1 LSHANRDSYRII
13 KIFACTKI
21 LKKDNYS
28 KISSTFS
35 MLTKIFLCLFF
46 SMMAA
51 SCAPKVSFKIQRPP
65 LQQVQNIRY
74 IEIGNFEI
82 ISGKIELPGSEKL
95 ANMESIAKSKKTLQP
110 AVTSFISTKG
120 ESNQISEL
128 VRAALVHYLSLHS
141 PYQLI
146 NTTGDETGY
155 SGVLPNATE
164 VGVISGKIKFS
175 EMIFESSEK
184 LSYFAN
190 IKNKGVRLE
199 QSLLAGAVVMGAEAS
214 GRGFL
219 IPTPYVEHL
228 GAIEVEFFMHR
239 KSDGKNVVSPKAF
252 RSYHAKKWGG
262 DPRTSHLPVVIKTAL
277 SKGFNRDQDFYV
289 TALTRIDRAG
299 LSFTNPTEYFARGFN
314 LRQDVGVPQTVLDMR
329 IRLGKEIA
337 EKFIRQISPF
347 NETAD
352 LIVLDGNPVAVT
364 LIRGNAYEE
373 AIAFLQGQDDRS
385 AEDEYNLGLAFE
397 ANGEIAS
404 ARKHYQL
411 ALKQDNENQE
421 FKDALRRTKNQ

>member
-1 LSHANRDSYRII
+1 M
-13 KIFACTKI
+13 
-21 LKKDNYS
+21 LKKNNYS
-28 KISSTFS
+28 KSSIIYS
-35 MLTKIFLCLFF
+35 MLTRVFLYMLF
-46 SMMAA
+46 SLVAT

-65 LQQVQNIRY
+65 LQQVQNIKY

-82 ISGKIELPGSEKL
+82 IPGKIELPGSEKL
-95 ANMESIAKSKKTLQP
+95 VNSESFAELKKTLQP
-110 AVTSFISTKG
+110 EVTIFISKKG
-120 ESNQISEL
+120 ESNHMSEL
-128 VRAALVHYLSLHS
+128 VRAALVHNLSLHS

-146 NTTGDETGY
+146 NTTGNKTGY
-155 SGVLPNATE
+155 SGVLPNAKE

-239 KSDGKNVVSPKAF
+239 KSSGENVVSPQAF

-262 DPRTSHLPVVIKTAL
+262 DPRTSHLPAVIKTAI
-277 SKGFNRDQDFYV
+277 SEGFNQDQDFSV
-289 TALTRIDRAG
+289 TLLTRIDRAG

-314 LRQDVGVPQTVLDMR
+314 LRQDVGVPQTVLDMQ
-329 IRLGKEIA
+329 IRLAREA
-337 EKFIRQISPF
+337 AAKFIRQISPYH
-347 NETAD
+347 ETAD

-364 LIRGNAYEE
+364 LIRGNAYQE
-373 AIAFLQGQDDRS
+373 AIAFLQSQDDRS

-397 ANGEIAS
+397 ANGEKQM

-411 ALKQDNENQE
+411 ALNQNKENQA
-421 FKDALRRTKNQ
+421 FKDALRRSKN

>member
-1 LSHANRDSYRII
+1 MSHADRNFCRNV
-13 KIFACTKI
+13 KIFTCTKI
-21 LKKDNYS
+21 LDKNNYS
-28 KISSTFS
+28 KSSIIYS
-35 MLTKIFLCLFF
+35 MLTRVFLCILL

-65 LQQVQNIRY
+65 LQQVQNIKY
-74 IEIGNFEI
+74 IEIGDFEI
-82 ISGKIELPGSEKL
+82 IPGKIELPGSERL
-95 ANMESIAKSKKTLQP
+95 ANSESVAESKKTLQP
-110 AVTSFISTKG
+110 VVTSFISTKG
-120 ESNQISEL
+120 ESNLMSEL
-128 VRAALVHYLSLHS
+128 VRAALVNDLSLHS

-146 NTTGDETGY
+146 NTTGDKTGY
-155 SGVLPNATE
+155 SGVLPNAEE

-199 QSLLAGAVVMGAEAS
+199 QSLLASAVVMGAEAS

-239 KSDGKNVVSPKAF
+239 KSSGENVVSPQAF

-262 DPRTSHLPVVIKTAL
+262 DPRTSHLPAVIKTAI
-277 SKGFNRDQDFYV
+277 SEGFNQDQDFSV
-289 TALTRIDRAG
+289 TLLTRIDRAG

-329 IRLGKEIA
+329 TRLGREVA
-337 EKFIRQISPF
+337 EKFVRQISPYH
-347 NETAD
+347 ETAD
-352 LIVLDGNPVAVT
+352 LIVLDGDPVAVT
-364 LIRGNAYEE
+364 LIRGNAYQE
-373 AIAFLQGQDDRS
+373 AIAFLQSKDDRS

-397 ANGEIAS
+397 ANGEIPL
-404 ARKHYQL
+404 ARKHYHL
-411 ALKQDNENQE
+411 ALKQDNENQD
-421 FKDALRRTKNQ
+421 FKDALRRTKN

>member
-1 LSHANRDSYRII
+1 
-13 KIFACTKI
+13 
-21 LKKDNYS
+21 
-28 KISSTFS
+28 
-35 MLTKIFLCLFF
+35 MLTRVFLCILF

-51 SCAPKVSFKIQRPP
+51 SCATKVSFKIQRPP
-65 LQQVQNIRY
+65 LQQVQNIKY
-74 IEIGNFEI
+74 IEIGDFEI
-82 ISGKIELPGSEKL
+82 IPGKIELPGSEKL
-95 ANMESIAKSKKTLQP
+95 ANSESVAESKKTLQP
-110 AVTSFISTKG
+110 VVTSFISTKG
-120 ESNQISEL
+120 ESNLMSEL
-128 VRAALVHYLSLHS
+128 VRAALVHDLSLHS

-146 NTTGDETGY
+146 NTTGDKTGY
-155 SGVLPNATE
+155 SGVLPNAAE

-190 IKNKGVRLE
+190 IKNKGVSLE

-239 KSDGKNVVSPKAF
+239 KSSGENVVIPQAF

-262 DPRTSHLPVVIKTAL
+262 DPRTSHLPAVIKTAI
-277 SKGFNRDQDFYV
+277 SEGFNQDQDFSV
-289 TALTRIDRAG
+289 TLLTRIDRAG

-329 IRLGKEIA
+329 TRLGREAA
-337 EKFIRQISPF
+337 EKFIRQISPYH
-347 NETAD
+347 ETAD

-364 LIRGNAYEE
+364 LIRGNAYQE
-373 AIAFLQGQDDRS
+373 AIAFLQSQDDRS

-397 ANGEIAS
+397 ANGEIQM

-411 ALKQDNENQE
+411 ALNQDDENQE
-421 FKDALRRTKNQ
+421 FKDALRRTKN

>member
-1 LSHANRDSYRII
+1 
-13 KIFACTKI
+13 
-21 LKKDNYS
+21 
-28 KISSTFS
+28 
-35 MLTKIFLCLFF
+35 
-46 SMMAA
+46 MMAA

-65 LQQVQNIRY
+65 LQQVQNIKY

-82 ISGKIELPGSEKL
+82 IPGKIELPGSEKL
-95 ANMESIAKSKKTLQP
+95 ANSESFAESKKTLQP
-110 AVTSFISTKG
+110 AVTSFISKKG
-120 ESNQISEL
+120 ESNHMSEL
-128 VRAALVHYLSLHS
+128 VRAALVHDLSLHS

-146 NTTGDETGY
+146 NTTGNKTGY

-239 KSDGKNVVSPKAF
+239 KSNGENVVSPQAF

-262 DPRTSHLPVVIKTAL
+262 DPRTSHFPAVIKTAI
-277 SKGFNRDQDFYV
+277 SERFNQDQDFSV
-289 TALTRIDRAG
+289 NLLTRIDRAG

-329 IRLGKEIA
+329 TRLGREVA
-337 EKFIRQISPF
+337 EKFIRQISPYH
-347 NETAD
+347 ETAD

-364 LIRGNAYEE
+364 LIRGNAYQE
-373 AIAFLQGQDDRS
+373 AIAFLQSQDVLS

-397 ANGEIAS
+397 AIGEIQI

-411 ALKQDNENQE
+411 ALNQDNENQE
-421 FKDALRRTKNQ
+421 FKDALRRTKN

>member
-1 LSHANRDSYRII
+1 
-13 KIFACTKI
+13 
-21 LKKDNYS
+21 
-28 KISSTFS
+28 
-35 MLTKIFLCLFF
+35 M
-46 SMMAA
+46 
-51 SCAPKVSFKIQRPP
+51 
-65 LQQVQNIRY
+65 
-74 IEIGNFEI
+74 
-82 ISGKIELPGSEKL
+82 
-95 ANMESIAKSKKTLQP
+95 
-110 AVTSFISTKG
+110 
-120 ESNQISEL
+120 SEL
-128 VRAALVHYLSLHS
+128 VRAALVHDLSLHS

-146 NTTGDETGY
+146 NTTGDKTGY

-190 IKNKGVRLE
+190 IKNKGVSLE

-239 KSDGKNVVSPKAF
+239 KSSGENVLNPKTF

-262 DPRTSHLPVVIKTAL
+262 DPRTSHFPAVIKAAI
-277 SKGFNRDQDFYV
+277 SERFNQDQDFSV
-289 TALTRIDRAG
+289 NLLTRIDRAG

-329 IRLGKEIA
+329 IRLGKEVA
-337 EKFIRQISPF
+337 EKFIRQISPYH
-347 NETAD
+347 ETAD

-364 LIRGNAYEE
+364 LIRGNAYQE
-373 AIAFLQGQDDRS
+373 AIAFLQSQDDRS

-397 ANGEIAS
+397 ANGEIPS

-411 ALKQDNENQE
+411 ALKKDNENQE
-421 FKDALRRTKNQ
+421 FKDALRRTKN

>member
-1 LSHANRDSYRII
+1 MLFSLVATS
-13 KIFACTKI
+13 CT
-21 LKKDNYS
+21 
-28 KISSTFS
+28 
-35 MLTKIFLCLFF
+35 
-46 SMMAA
+46 
-51 SCAPKVSFKIQRPP
+51 PKVSFKIQRPP
-65 LQQVQNIRY
+65 LQQVQNIKY

-82 ISGKIELPGSEKL
+82 IPGKIELPGSEKL
-95 ANMESIAKSKKTLQP
+95 ANLESFAESKKTLQP

-120 ESNQISEL
+120 ELNHMSEL
-128 VRAALVHYLSLHS
+128 VRAALVHDLSLHS

-146 NTTGDETGY
+146 NTTGDKTGY
-155 SGVLPNATE
+155 SGVLPNAAE

-199 QSLLAGAVVMGAEAS
+199 QSLLAGAVAMGAEAS
-214 GRGFL
+214 GRGFH

-228 GAIEVEFFMHR
+228 GAIEVEFLMHR
-239 KSDGKNVVSPKAF
+239 KSSGENVVSPQAF

-262 DPRTSHLPVVIKTAL
+262 DPRSSHLPAVIKTAI
-277 SKGFNRDQDFYV
+277 SEVFNQDQDFSV
-289 TALTRIDRAG
+289 SLLTRVDRAG

-314 LRQDVGVPQTVLDMR
+314 LRQDVGVPQTALNMR
-329 IRLGKEIA
+329 IRLAREAA
-337 EKFIRQISPF
+337 ENFVRQISPYH
-347 NETAD
+347 ETVD
-352 LIVLDGNPVAVT
+352 LIVLDGSPVAVT
-364 LIRGNAYEE
+364 LIRGNAYQE
-373 AIAFLQGQDDRS
+373 AIAFLQSQDDRS

-397 ANGEIAS
+397 ANGEIPS

-421 FKDALRRTKNQ
+421 FKDALRRTKN

>member
-1 LSHANRDSYRII
+1 MSHADRNLCRIV
-13 KIFACTKI
+13 KIFTCTKM
-21 LKKDNYS
+21 LNKNNYS
-28 KISSTFS
+28 KSSSIYS
-35 MLTKIFLCLFF
+35 MLTRIFLCILF

-51 SCAPKVSFKIQRPP
+51 SCATKVSFKIQRPP
-65 LQQVQNIRY
+65 LQQVQNIKY

-82 ISGKIELPGSEKL
+82 IPGKIELPGSEKL
-95 ANMESIAKSKKTLQP
+95 ANSEIVAESKKTLQP
-110 AVTSFISTKG
+110 VVTSFISTKG
-120 ESNQISEL
+120 ESNLMSEL
-128 VRAALVHYLSLHS
+128 VRAALVHDLSLHS

-146 NTTGDETGY
+146 NTTGDKTGY
-155 SGVLPNATE
+155 SGVLPNAAE

-239 KSDGKNVVSPKAF
+239 KSSGENVVSPQAF

-262 DPRTSHLPVVIKTAL
+262 DPRTSHLPAVIKTAL
-277 SKGFNRDQDFYV
+277 LKGFKRDQDFSV
-289 TALTRIDRAG
+289 TLLTRIDRAG

-329 IRLGKEIA
+329 IRLGRDAA
-337 EKFIRQISPF
+337 EKFIRQISPYH
-347 NETAD
+347 ETAD

-364 LIRGNAYEE
+364 LIRGNAYQE
-373 AIAFLQGQDDRS
+373 AIAFLQSQDDRS

-397 ANGEIAS
+397 ANGEIQM

-411 ALKQDNENQE
+411 ALNQDDENQE
-421 FKDALRRTKNQ
+421 FKDALRRTKN

>member
-1 LSHANRDSYRII
+1 MSHADINFCRIV
-13 KIFACTKI
+13 KIFTCTKM
-21 LKKDNYS
+21 LNKNNYS
-28 KISSTFS
+28 KSSSIHS
-35 MLTKIFLCLFF
+35 MLTRIFLCISV
-46 SMMAA
+46 SMIAA
-51 SCAPKVSFKIQRPP
+51 SCATKVSFKIQRPP
-65 LQQVQNIRY
+65 LQQVQNIKY
-74 IEIGNFEI
+74 IEIGDFEI
-82 ISGKIELPGSEKL
+82 IPGKIELPGSERL
-95 ANMESIAKSKKTLQP
+95 ANSESVAESKKTLQP
-110 AVTSFISTKG
+110 VVTSFISTKG
-120 ESNQISEL
+120 ESNLMSEL
-128 VRAALVHYLSLHS
+128 VRAALVNDLSLHS

-146 NTTGDETGY
+146 NTTGDKTGY
-155 SGVLPNATE
+155 SGVLPNAAE

-190 IKNKGVRLE
+190 IKNKGVSLE

-239 KSDGKNVVSPKAF
+239 KSSREHVVSPQAF

-262 DPRTSHLPVVIKTAL
+262 DPRTSHLPAVFKTAI
-277 SKGFNRDQDFYV
+277 SEGFNQDQDFSV
-289 TALTRIDRAG
+289 TLLTRIDRAG

-329 IRLGKEIA
+329 TRLGREAA
-337 EKFIRQISPF
+337 EKFIRQISPYH
-347 NETAD
+347 ETAD

-364 LIRGNAYEE
+364 LIRGNAYQE
-373 AIAFLQGQDDRS
+373 AIAFLQSQDNRS

-397 ANGEIAS
+397 ANGEIQM

-411 ALKQDNENQE
+411 ALNQDDENQE
-421 FKDALRRTKNQ
+421 FKDALRRTKN

>member
-1 LSHANRDSYRII
+1 ML
-13 KIFACTKI
+13 KIN
-21 LKKDNYS
+21 NYS
-28 KISSTFS
+28 KNSLIYSMFTRVFLYMLFS
-35 MLTKIFLCLFF
+35 LVAT
-46 SMMAA
+46 
-51 SCAPKVSFKIQRPP
+51 SCAPKVSFKIQRLP
-65 LQQVQNIRY
+65 LQQVQNIKY

-82 ISGKIELPGSEKL
+82 IPGKIELPGSEKL
-95 ANMESIAKSKKTLQP
+95 VNSESFAELKKTLQP
-110 AVTSFISTKG
+110 EVTIFISKKG
-120 ESNQISEL
+120 ESNHMSEL
-128 VRAALVHYLSLHS
+128 VRAALVHNLSLHS

-146 NTTGDETGY
+146 NTTGNKTGY
-155 SGVLPNATE
+155 SGVLPNAKE

-239 KSDGKNVVSPKAF
+239 KSSGKNVVSPQAF

-262 DPRTSHLPVVIKTAL
+262 DPRTSHFPAVIKTAI
-277 SKGFNRDQDFYV
+277 SEGFNQDQDFSV
-289 TALTRIDRAG
+289 NLLTRIDRAG

-329 IRLGKEIA
+329 TRLGREVA
-337 EKFIRQISPF
+337 DKFIRQISPYH
-347 NETAD
+347 ETAD

-364 LIRGNAYEE
+364 LIRGNAYQE
-373 AIAFLQGQDDRS
+373 AIAFLQSQDDRS
-385 AEDEYNLGLAFE
+385 SEDEYNLGLAFE
-397 ANGEIAS
+397 AIGEIQI

-411 ALKQDNENQE
+411 ALNQDDENQE
-421 FKDALRRTKNQ
+421 FKDALTRTKN

>member
-1 LSHANRDSYRII
+1 
-13 KIFACTKI
+13 
-21 LKKDNYS
+21 
-28 KISSTFS
+28 
-35 MLTKIFLCLFF
+35 
-46 SMMAA
+46 MMAA

-65 LQQVQNIRY
+65 LQQVQNIKY

-82 ISGKIELPGSEKL
+82 IPGKIGLPRSEKL
-95 ANMESIAKSKKTLQP
+95 ANSESVAESKKTLQP
-110 AVTSFISTKG
+110 TITSFISTKE
-120 ESNQISEL
+120 ESSHMSEL
-128 VRAALVHYLSLHS
+128 VRAALVHDLSLHS

-146 NTTGDETGY
+146 NTTGDKTGY
-155 SGVLPNATE
+155 SGVLPNSAE

-184 LSYFAN
+184 LSYFTN

-239 KSDGKNVVSPKAF
+239 KSSGENVVGPQAF

-262 DPRTSHLPVVIKTAL
+262 DPRTSHLPAVIK
-277 SKGFNRDQDFYV
+277 SSISGGFNQDQYFSV
-289 TALTRIDRAG
+289 NLLTKIDRAG
-299 LSFTNPTEYFARGFN
+299 LSFTNPNEYFARGFN
-314 LRQDVGVPQTVLDMR
+314 LRQDVGVPHTVLDMR
-329 IRLGKEIA
+329 IRLGRDVA
-337 EKFIRQISPF
+337 EKFIRQISPYH
-347 NETAD
+347 ETAD

-364 LIRGNAYEE
+364 LIKGNAYQE
-373 AIAFLQGQDDRS
+373 AISFLQSQDERS

-397 ANGEIAS
+397 ANGEIRS

-411 ALKQDNENQE
+411 ALKKDNENQE
-421 FKDALRRTKNQ
+421 FKDALRRTKN

>member
-1 LSHANRDSYRII
+1 
-13 KIFACTKI
+13 
-21 LKKDNYS
+21 
-28 KISSTFS
+28 
-35 MLTKIFLCLFF
+35 MLTRVILCILF

-51 SCAPKVSFKIQRPP
+51 SCAHKVRFKIQRPP
-65 LQQVQNIRY
+65 LKQVQNIKY

-82 ISGKIELPGSEKL
+82 ISGQIELPGSIKL
-95 ANMESIAKSKKTLQP
+95 ANSENVAEAEKTLKP

-120 ESNQISEL
+120 ESNNMAEL
-128 VRAALVHYLSLHS
+128 VRAALVHDLSLHS

-146 NTTGDETGY
+146 NTTGDKTGY
-155 SGVLPNATE
+155 SGVLPNAAK
-164 VGVISGKIKFS
+164 VAVISGKIKFS

-184 LSYFAN
+184 LSYFVY

-199 QSLLAGAVVMGAEAS
+199 QSLLAGAVAMGAEAS

-228 GAIEVEFFMHR
+228 SAIEVEFFMHR
-239 KSDGKNVVSPKAF
+239 KSSGENVVSPQAF

-262 DPRTSHLPVVIKTAL
+262 DPRTSHLPAVIKTAI
-277 SKGFNRDQDFYV
+277 SEGFNQDQVFSFNL
-289 TALTRIDRAG
+289 LTKIDRAG

-314 LRQDVGVPQTVLDMR
+314 LRQDAGVPQTALDMR
-329 IRLGKEIA
+329 IRLGRDVT
-337 EKFIRQISPF
+337 EKFVRQISPYH
-347 NETAD
+347 ETAD

-364 LIRGNAYEE
+364 LIRGNAYQE
-373 AIAFLQGQDDRS
+373 AIAFLQSQDDRS

-397 ANGEIAS
+397 ANGEIQM

-411 ALKQDNENQE
+411 ALNKDDENQE
-421 FKDALRRTKNQ
+421 FKDALRRTKN